1 MSHNY
6 EGNVRELHNCVEY
19 LGSLEQDLV
28 RYEDLPSYMKEG
40 TYSCTRGRE
49 PALGTEGLSREADL
63 VLEAVRALKEQGKAA
78 GRRSICLYL
87 KDRGENLSE
96 MRIRTILEELSGS
109 GEIGVGKGRMA
120 FGLIPIAGM
129 IPLIPN
135 SGIEMG

>member
-1 MSHNY
+1 MGHNY

-40 TYSCTRGRE
+40 MDGFTRE
-49 PALGTEGLSREADL
+49 LGPELGAEGLSLEADL

-87 KDRGENLSE
+87 KERGENLSE
-96 MRIRTILEELSGS
+96 MRIRTILEELSRS
-109 GEIGVGKGRMA
+109 GEIGVGKGRM
-120 FGLIPIAGM
+120 
-129 IPLIPN
+129 
-135 SGIEMG
+135 

>member
-40 TYSCTRGRE
+40 THSCTRGRE
-49 PALGTEGLSREADL
+49 PALGTESLTREADL
-63 VLEAVRALKEQGKAA
+63 VREAVRALKEQGKAA

-96 MRIRTILEELSGS
+96 MRIRTILKELSGS
-109 GEIGVGKGRMA
+109 GEIGVGKGRM
-120 FGLIPIAGM
+120 GVWINPNRRNDPIN
-129 IPLIPN
+129 PK
-135 SGIEMG
+135 

>member
-1 MSHNY
+1 MGHNY

-40 TYSCTRGRE
+40 MDGFTRERE

-87 KDRGENLSE
+87 KERGENLSE
-96 MRIRTILEELSGS
+96 MRIRAILEELSRG
-109 GEIGVGKGRMA
+109 GEIGVGKGRM
-120 FGLIPIAGM
+120 GVWINPNRTNDPIN
-129 IPLIPN
+129 P
-135 SGIEMG
+135 